1 MFVNWI
7 EFNLFVQ
14 HQFNFQNFNFSFTRR
29 RIDSLDNF
37 TAKPFQIAHTE
48 YRFCDYVFLNHYNQL
63 KENDLTSKKLVINN
77 FLKRMS
83 VRDKRY
89 LRQTISTVNRTITVN
104 QLNMSC
110 TFYLEIFKLRFIFEQ
125 RIYFWVKRWVKQS
138 LYLLIPLLQQM
149 LF

>member
-1 MFVNWI
+1 MFYSEKN
-7 EFNLFVQ
+7 FLVQ
-14 HQFNFQNFNFSFTRR
+14 GHTLGVQQKIYYLYDKVHKRIGYNFQNFNFSFTRR

-125 RIYFWVKRWVKQS
+125 RIYF
-138 LYLLIPLLQQM
+138 
-149 LF
+149 

>member
-1 MFVNWI
+1 MFYSEKN
-7 EFNLFVQ
+7 FLVQ
-14 HQFNFQNFNFSFTRR
+14 GHTLGVQQKIYYLYDKVHKRIGYNFQNFNFSFTRR

-125 RIYFWVKRWVKQS
+125 RIYC
-138 LYLLIPLLQQM
+138 
-149 LF
+149 

>member
-1 MFVNWI
+1 MFYSEKNFLVQGHT
-7 EFNLFVQ
+7 LGVQ
-14 HQFNFQNFNFSFTRR
+14 HKIYYLYDKVHKRIGYNFQNFNFSFTRR

-48 YRFCDYVFLNHYNQL
+48 YRFCDFVFLNHYNQL

-125 RIYFWVKRWVKQS
+125 RIYC
-138 LYLLIPLLQQM
+138 
-149 LF
+149 